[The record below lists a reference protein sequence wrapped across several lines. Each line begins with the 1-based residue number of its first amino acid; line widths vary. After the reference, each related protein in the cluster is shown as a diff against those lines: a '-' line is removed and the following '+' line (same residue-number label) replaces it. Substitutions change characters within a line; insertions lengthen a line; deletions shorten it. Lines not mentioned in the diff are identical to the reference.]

1 MIDEADMDY
10 KGNFIGGK
18 WRAVTSADG
27 EIVRE
32 NPCRTSE
39 TVFSAPWAVS
49 AVDEAVKAAKR
60 ALPAWDRLGVEGR
73 MPYLERFKEALAARK
88 EDLAKIIAREVG
100 KPLWEATTEAGAL
113 TAKIDIMCGPGLKL
127 TEEVR
132 PEALAKGRYRH
143 RPLGV
148 LGVLGP
154 FNFPLHLPNGHII
167 PGLINGNAVVV
178 KPSELAPACMQLYF
192 ECVQEA
198 GFPDGVI
205 NLVHGKGEVGA
216 ELAGHRGVNGV
227 LFTGSW
233 KTGLRIKQ
241 ATEDHYWKLL
251 ALEMGGKN
259 TSVVLEDADLMQAV
273 HEVGL
278 AAYLTTGQRCSATSR
293 VVVRNEVA
301 DEFIDCLRDLS
312 TRVTIGD
319 ALADEPFMG
328 PLASGAGFD
337 KFLQAQRDDEGG
349 RLVPLLE
356 GGRARSDLDGY
367 FVKPSIWLAKS
378 VDAVGSHQGRELF
391 GPDIVIYVVD
401 NDDDAVRVANATE
414 YGLSMSVFTADEE
427 RFEDLSYGLRAGVLN
442 MNRSTCGASSRLP
455 FGGIK
460 KSGNHR
466 PSALLAGL
474 YCTYPQAQL
483 RQEPGWQAESLES
496 GPLSYLE

>member
-1 MIDEADMDY
+1 MDC
-10 KGNFIGGK
+10 KGNYIGGK
-18 WRAVTSADG
+18 WRAVSASDG

-39 TVFSAPWAVS
+39 TVFTAPWAVS
-49 AVDEAVKAAKR
+49 AVDQAVQAARK
-60 ALPAWDRLGVEGR
+60 ALPAWDRLGIEGR
-73 MPYLERFKEALAARK
+73 LPYMQRFKEALAARK
-88 EDLAKIIAREVG
+88 DQLAEVIAREVG
-100 KPLWEATTEAGAL
+100 KPLWEAKTEAGAL
-113 TAKIDIMCGPGLKL
+113 TAKIDIMTGPGLEL
-127 TEEVR
+127 TKEVR
-132 PEALAKGRYRH
+132 PEALENGLYRH

-154 FNFPLHLPNGHII
+154 FNFPLHLPNGHIV
-167 PGLINGNAVVV
+167 PGLVNGNTVVV
-178 KPSELAPACMQLYF
+178 KPSELSPGCMQLYF
-192 ECVQEA
+192 ECAQEA

-205 NLVHGKGEVGA
+205 NLVQGKGEVGA
-216 ELAGHRGVNGV
+216 ELAGHRGINGV

-273 HEVGL
+273 HEVAL
-278 AAYLTTGQRCSATSR
+278 AGYLTTGQRCSATSR
-293 VVVRNEVA
+293 VVVRSEVA

-312 TRVTIGD
+312 TRVTAGD
-319 ALADEPFMG
+319 ALEEETFMG
-328 PLASGAGFD
+328 PLASGAGYD
-337 KFLQAQRDDEGG
+337 RFLQAQQDDEGG
-349 RLVPLLE
+349 RLTPLLE
-356 GGRARSDLDGY
+356 GGRTRDDLDGY

-378 VDAVGSHQGRELF
+378 VDATGSHQARELF
-391 GPDIVIYVVD
+391 GPDLVVYVVD
-401 NDDDAVRVANATE
+401 NDEDAVRVANATE
-414 YGLSMSVFTADEE
+414 YGLSMSIFTDDDE
-427 RFEDLSYGLRAGVLN
+427 RFEDLSYGLRAGILN
-442 MNRSTCGASSRLP
+442 QNRSTCGASSRLP

-466 PSALLAGL
+466 PSALMAGL

-483 RQEPGWQAESLES
+483 RQETGWDPESLES

>member
-1 MIDEADMDY
+1 MDY
-10 KGNFIGGK
+10 KGNFIAGE
-18 WRAVTSADG
+18 WRAVKAPQG
-27 EIVRE
+27 EVVRE

-39 TVFSAPWAVS
+39 TVFQAPWS
-49 AVDEAVKAAKR
+49 TEAVDEAVRAAKA
-60 ALPAWDRLGVEGR
+60 ALPAWDRLGFEGR
-73 MPYLERFKEALAARK
+73 IEHLKRFKEALAARK
-88 EDLAKIIAREVG
+88 EDIARTIAREVG
-100 KPLWEATTEAGAL
+100 KPLWEARTEAGAL
-113 TAKIDIMCGPGLKL
+113 TAKIDIMTGPGLEL
-127 TEEVR
+127 TKEVH
-132 PEALAKGRYRH
+132 PEGLAGGRFRH

-167 PGLINGNAVVV
+167 PGLANGNTVVV
-178 KPSELAPACMQLYF
+178 KPSEVTPGCMQIYF
-192 ECVQEA
+192 ECAQQA

-205 NLVHGKGEVGA
+205 NLVQGAGEVGA
-216 ELAGHRGVNGV
+216 HLAGHRGVNGV

-233 KTGLRIKQ
+233 ETGLRIKR

-259 TSVVLEDADLMQAV
+259 TSVVLDDADMMQAV
-273 HEVGL
+273 HEIAL

-293 VVVRNEVA
+293 VVVRSQVA

-312 TRVTIGD
+312 TRVTVGD
-319 ALADEPFMG
+319 ALDEEPFMG
-328 PLASGAGFD
+328 ALATRSGYE
-337 KFLQAQRDDEGG
+337 KFLQAQDDNEDG
-349 RLVPLLE
+349 RLTPLLE
-356 GGRARSDLDGY
+356 GGRARADLDGY
-367 FVKPSIWLAKS
+367 FVKPSVWLAKS
-378 VDAVGSHQGRELF
+378 VDATGSHQGRELF
-391 GPDIVIYVVD
+391 GPDIVVYLVD

-414 YGLSMSVFTADEE
+414 YGLAMSVFTADEQ
-427 RFEDLSYGLRAGVLN
+427 RFDDLSYRLRSGILN
-442 MNRSTCGASSRLP
+442 LNRSTCGASSRLP

-483 RQEPGWQAESLES
+483 RQEPGWDASSLES